1 MLIGLGI
8 NAVDGHGACNDE
20 PMLRSMGCDRI
31 FLAGDELELKL
42 KLDEVIQ
49 YVRSGDVLAVTELA
63 RIGNNADSVIATALR
78 LRNAGASLR
87 CDRCGVVPGQVLGD
101 AFLEVC
107 VLLYGV
113 SHTRDS
119 TLQGVADHR
128 GRTSRPRGRPSA
140 LSPDDQARAARL
152 LQERRATVIEVARL
166 LKVSPATIYRYFPR
180 GRSPADL
187 RIASAQNLEPA
198 AVEGSSG

>member
-8 NAVDGHGACNDE
+8 SVLDGHGSCNDE
-20 PMLRSMGCDRI
+20 PMLRSIGCDRI

-42 KLDEVIQ
+42 KVDEVIQ

-63 RIGNNADSVIATALR
+63 RIGNNPDSVIATALR
-78 LRNAGASLR
+78 LRNVGARLR

-101 AFLEVC
+101 SFLEIC

-113 SHTRDS
+113 SHVRDS
-119 TLQGVADHR
+119 TLQGVGNR
-128 GRTSRPRGRPSA
+128 GRAPRPRGRPSA

-152 LQERRATVIEVARL
+152 LQERRATVIEVAGL

-180 GRSPADL
+180 GRAPGHL
-187 RIASAQNLEPA
+187 RIASAQSLEPA
-198 AVEGSSG
+198 VVEGSSG